1 MGTTLT
7 RTHRLLCAAVA
18 GSLMFLAAGC
28 SDDTRK
34 EPPDVYVT
42 GDKLCGG
49 RAVTKDAAKALQ
61 VITGD
66 TRFAAS
72 GKYSTVADAAEEL
85 TRETMSSAYE
95 RGDICRIYPDA
106 PVNELRIRWELDNV
120 ILEGPPHPQFTVLP
134 MGEEAGAAHD
144 KAYVTFV
151 CGQKDQP
158 DSSPD
163 HISAWAQATGRPT
176 RPEGDER
183 PLKNAYAT
191 LAHSFALALAKELNC
206 DDNGGLE
213 PEPALIP
220 AT

>member
-85 TRETMSSAYE
+85 TEKATYRNYE
-95 RGDICRIYPDA
+95 LGDICRIYPDVSA
-106 PVNELRIRWELDNV
+106 NELRIRWELMSSAPK
-120 ILEGPPHPQFTVLP
+120 GPSSQRFTALP
-134 MGEEAGAAHD
+134 MGEDAGVTHD
-144 KAYVTFV
+144 MTYVTFA
-151 CGQKDQP
+151 CGHKDQP

-163 HISAWAQATGRPT
+163 YISAWAEATVRT

-183 PLKNAYAT
+183 RIKNAYAT

-206 DDNGGLE
+206 DDNAGLE

>member
-7 RTHRLLCAAVA
+7 RAHRLLCAAVA

-85 TRETMSSAYE
+85 TEKATYRNYE
-95 RGDICRIYPDA
+95 LGDICRIYPDVSA
-106 PVNELRIRWELDNV
+106 NELRIRWELMSSAPK
-120 ILEGPPHPQFTVLP
+120 GPSSQRFTALP
-134 MGEEAGAAHD
+134 MGEDAGVTHD
-144 KAYVTFV
+144 MAYVTFA
-151 CGQKDQP
+151 CGHKDQP

-163 HISAWAQATGRPT
+163 HISAWAEATVRT

-183 PLKNAYAT
+183 RIKNAYAT